1 MTTEA
6 RMDDRPI
13 RILLIDDDEDDF
25 VLTRDLLTDIQ
36 NSRFQLEWVS
46 DIDQALEEMCSR
58 KYDVFLVDYNL
69 GRTDGLTLLKM
80 AIERGCSA
88 PIIVL
93 TGHGK
98 RAIDL
103 GAMQAGAADFL
114 EKSGLDATH
123 LERSIRYSLRHKG
136 HAEGLERRV
145 HERTAELA
153 RANEALQQE
162 IAERLRVEKALRE
175 AGRRKD
181 QFLATLAHELRNP
194 LVPIRNALEIMRLAG
209 DAPATVESNRAL
221 IVRQVKQLVRLIDD
235 LLDVARMTVGTI
247 RLKRENVEI
256 SRLVA
261 KAVESTRPFI
271 DAAGHQLT
279 VALPEEP
286 IVVNVD
292 PARIVHV
299 LHNLLHNA
307 AKYMDRGG
315 SIWLTVERG
324 DGQVLLRVRDTGI
337 GIPADLLGEVF
348 EMFTQ
353 TKQHQE
359 RTTGGLGIGLALV
372 KMLVQ
377 LHGGSVE
384 ASSAGPGQ
392 GSEFLVR
399 LPLP

>member
-1 MTTEA
+1 
-6 RMDDRPI
+6 MDDRPI

-36 NSRFQLEWVS
+36 DSHFQLDWVS
-46 DIDQALEEMCSR
+46 DVDQALEEMCSR
-58 KYDVFLVDYNL
+58 KYDLFLVDYNL

-80 AIERGCSA
+80 AIDRGCTA

-114 EKSGLDATH
+114 EKSALDATH
-123 LERSIRYSLRHKG
+123 LERSIRYSLRQQW
-136 HAEGLERRV
+136 HAEELERRV
-145 HERTAELA
+145 RERTAELA
-153 RANEALQQE
+153 RANQTLQVE
-162 IAERLRVEKALRE
+162 IAERIRAERALRE
-175 AGRRKD
+175 ADRRKD

-221 IVRQVKQLVRLIDD
+221 IARQVKQLVRLIDD
-235 LLDVARMTVGTI
+235 LLDFARLTVGTI
-247 RLKRENVEI
+247 RLMPEHIEI

-261 KAVESTRPFI
+261 RALESSRPFI
-271 DAAGHQLT
+271 DSAGHQLT
-279 VALPEEP
+279 VTLPDDP
-286 IVVNVD
+286 IVVRVD
-292 PARIVHV
+292 AARIVQV

-307 AKYMDRGG
+307 AKYMERGG
-315 SIWLTVERG
+315 SIWLTAERG
-324 DGQVLLRVRDTGI
+324 DGQVLIRVRDSGF
-337 GIPADLLGEVF
+337 GIPADMLGEVF

-353 TKQHQE
+353 VKRHRQLSP
-359 RTTGGLGIGLALV
+359 GGLGIGLSLV

-384 ASSAGPGQ
+384 ASSGGTGR